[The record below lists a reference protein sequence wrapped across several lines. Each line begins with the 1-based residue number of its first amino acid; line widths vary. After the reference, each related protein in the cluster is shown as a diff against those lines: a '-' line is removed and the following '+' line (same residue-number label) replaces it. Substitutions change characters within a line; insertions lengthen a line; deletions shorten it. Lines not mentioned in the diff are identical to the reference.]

1 MIRYILIGLL
11 LCGQAI
17 SFAQII
23 YHDAS
28 NFPLLGKAT
37 ETNSARYERFPDSLR
52 NISRSPL
59 WNLSR
64 NSAGMAIRFRSNS
77 TQIAV
82 KWENL
87 FNNHMNHMTDTGV
100 KGLDLYCLE
109 GNCLW
114 RFVNS
119 ARPTGKINR
128 ATIIANM
135 QPEEREYML
144 YLPLYDGLVSLAIGV
159 DSLATIDQPLIDYP
173 ICKKPVVFY
182 EMCIRDR
189 SCIVVFVH

>member
-1 MIRYILIGLL
+1 MMRYILIGLL
-11 LCGQAI
+11 LCGQVI

-23 YHDAS
+23 YHDGS

-37 ETNSARYERFPDSLR
+37 EANSAQYERFPDSLR

-109 GNCLW
+109 
-114 RFVNS
+114 
-119 ARPTGKINR
+119 
-128 ATIIANM
+128 
-135 QPEEREYML
+135 E
-144 YLPLYDGLVSLAIGV
+144 
-159 DSLATIDQPLIDYP
+159 
-173 ICKKPVVFY
+173 
-182 EMCIRDR
+182 
-189 SCIVVFVH
+189 IVYGDL

>member
-28 NFPLLGKAT
+28 NFPLFGKAT

-82 KWENL
+82 K
-87 FNNHMNHMTDTGV
+87 
-100 KGLDLYCLE
+100 
-109 GNCLW
+109 
-114 RFVNS
+114 
-119 ARPTGKINR
+119 
-128 ATIIANM
+128 
-135 QPEEREYML
+135 
-144 YLPLYDGLVSLAIGV
+144 
-159 DSLATIDQPLIDYP
+159 
-173 ICKKPVVFY
+173 
-182 EMCIRDR
+182 
-189 SCIVVFVH
+189 

>member
-59 WNLSR
+59 WYLSR
-64 NSAGMAIRFRSNS
+64 NSVSTPRSS
-77 TQIAV
+77 EVV
-82 KWENL
+82 KSILGRNG
-87 FNNHMNHMTDTGV
+87 HT
-100 KGLDLYCLE
+100 
-109 GNCLW
+109 
-114 RFVNS
+114 
-119 ARPTGKINR
+119 
-128 ATIIANM
+128 
-135 QPEEREYML
+135 
-144 YLPLYDGLVSLAIGV
+144 VS
-159 DSLATIDQPLIDYP
+159 
-173 ICKKPVVFY
+173 
-182 EMCIRDR
+182 
-189 SCIVVFVH
+189 